1 MENVTV
7 IRHFVWPPVYG
18 QVHTA
23 EANVLWSNSYKLNVL
38 IDIFIYQFSK
48 NMQLMEIIL
57 DGIIFVRLWLFV
69 YVVFGLFLNDS
80 SGI

>member
-1 MENVTV
+1 
-7 IRHFVWPPVYG
+7 
-18 QVHTA
+18 
-23 EANVLWSNSYKLNVL
+23 
-38 IDIFIYQFSK
+38 
-48 NMQLMEIIL
+48 MEIIL